1 MVPFA
6 KLRLIRVPWSS
17 YGQSPL
23 EPQALMSDI
32 INRINGG
39 LMDMIRSV
47 IEPKIV
53 APKAAF
59 SQSVWDS
66 MDPGAPGAKVMV
78 NNNAPFKPEY
88 PKPGEIPAY
97 VLTFKQDVEKEQDAT
112 SGSSAINQS
121 LQKKQVPGGDSLE
134 MIMNSRSI
142 PIRFMGRG
150 LHSFL
155 TEVGTMVTSNKMQF
169 ETSRSRVKKF
179 GTKGLTDADFEP
191 IYGSFIEKG
200 MEPEEFVRQVV
211 FEIRKGSL
219 LAIEKQDEIQVGF
232 VLRKMGDIS
241 RRALL
246 RKIGLSKSQIM
257 EIESE
262 LLVEAEVKIKLAQAA
277 GAGQQQ
283 HQGHG
288 KK

>member
-1 MVPFA
+1 
-6 KLRLIRVPWSS
+6 
-17 YGQSPL
+17 
-23 EPQALMSDI
+23 
-32 INRINGG
+32 
-39 LMDMIRSV
+39 
-47 IEPKIV
+47 
-53 APKAAF
+53 
-59 SQSVWDS
+59 
-66 MDPGAPGAKVMV
+66 
-78 NNNAPFKPEY
+78 
-88 PKPGEIPAY
+88 
-97 VLTFKQDVEKEQDAT
+97 
-112 SGSSAINQS
+112 
-121 LQKKQVPGGDSLE
+121 
-134 MIMNSRSI
+134 
-142 PIRFMGRG
+142 
-150 LHSFL
+150 
-155 TEVGTMVTSNKMQF
+155 
-169 ETSRSRVKKF
+169 
-179 GTKGLTDADFEP
+179 
-191 IYGSFIEKG
+191 